1 MFRCHFSL
9 ADDTFTCSTCLS
21 SSACDNGE
29 EVTISFT
36 IHIDKHFIR
45 MSDCEVLKNGIIPVC
60 VIGSGKCSL
69 VFTSY
74 NISDDYV
81 VHCPIII
88 IINDSYGIMSEKI
101 DLAGGLQPCSS
112 MHHISRLNC

>member
-1 MFRCHFSL
+1 M
-9 ADDTFTCSTCLS
+9 S
-21 SSACDNGE
+21 SSACNNGE
-29 EVTISFT
+29 EVTISFI

-45 MSDCEVLKNGIIPVC
+45 MLDCEVLENGLIPVC

-74 NISDDYV
+74 NISDNYV

-88 IINDSYGIMSEKI
+88 KNDSYGITSEKI
-101 DLAGGLQPCSS
+101 DLAGDLQPCSS
-112 MHHISRLNC
+112 MQHIS